1 MDRKE
6 ERDIVRR
13 GSFSE
18 RELKLLSQLRRVHR
32 ERKKLEELEEHRRW
46 EFIRWLVINGK
57 LTDHIA
63 L

>member
-13 GSFSE
+13 GSLSE
-18 RELKLLSQLRRVHR
+18 GEMKQLSQLRKVHR
-32 ERKKLEELEEHRRW
+32 ERIKLEELEALRRL
-46 EFIRWLVINGK
+46 EFIRWLVDKGK
-57 LTDHIA
+57 LTDQIA

>member
-13 GSFSE
+13 GSLSE
-18 RELKLLSQLRRVHR
+18 GEIKRLSQLRRVHR
-32 ERKKLEELEEHRRW
+32 ERMKLMELEEHRRW

-57 LTDHIA
+57 LTDQIA

>member
-13 GSFSE
+13 GSLSE
-18 RELKLLSQLRRVHR
+18 GEIKQLSHLRRVHR
-32 ERKKLEELEEHRRW
+32 ERMQLMELEHHRRL

-57 LTDHIA
+57 LTDQIA
-63 L
+63 S

>member
-13 GSFSE
+13 GSLSE
-18 RELKLLSQLRRVHR
+18 VEMKRLSQLRRVHR
-32 ERKKLEELEEHRRW
+32 ERIKLEELEALRRL
-46 EFIRWLVINGK
+46 EFIRWLVDKGK
-57 LTDHIA
+57 LTDQIA

>member
-6 ERDIVRR
+6 ERDIVRK
-13 GSFSE
+13 GSLSE
-18 RELKLLSQLRRVHR
+18 GEMKLLSQLRRVHR
-32 ERKKLEELEEHRRW
+32 ERKKLMELEEHRRW

-57 LTDHIA
+57 LTDQIA